1 MSALRVIF
9 FGTAELA
16 CPSLSALTQLP
27 ACSVVGVVTQPDR
40 PKGRNLIRQASP
52 VKRLAT
58 RQQLPVLQP
67 ERARRELFFDQLAPL
82 QPELIVV
89 VAYGQILPRHVL
101 EL

>member
-16 CPSLSALTQLP
+16 CPTLSALTQL
-27 ACSVVGVVTQPDR
+27 SVCRLVGVVTQPDR
-40 PKGRNLIRQASP
+40 PKGRNLVWQPSP

-67 ERARRELFFDQLAPL
+67 ERARSELFFAAEPSADFILASA
-82 QPELIVV
+82 QD
-89 VAYGQILPRHVL
+89 
-101 EL
+101 